1 MSYKK
6 GYDTPEQYIDLALEE
21 FGRGFASKA
30 EQKEAMTRLSRAY
43 EFYRKASVTK
53 SCVTSNSTTSTT
65 SSDLIAPGT
74 ESSTRNC
81 MVSTSTPLTAYPM
94 ELAST
99 SVRRS
104 TSMPVYSAIDIGPKV
119 EYIMNL
125 RAQFKDTEITP
136 REKSAV
142 QIMIEEE
149 RAAAKAVKDDGF
161 RLDQWITT
169 QAWDCVSH
177 LGNPYYRVNWYKEG
191 EGLVS
196 FARICKFVAP
206 RRQFWESKG
215 KPNMSEWAYGDIVNF
230 YAEVQS

>member
-1 MSYKK
+1 MSYRA
-6 GYDTPEQYIDLALEE
+6 GFDTPEQYIDLALEE

-30 EQKEAMTRLSRAY
+30 EQKDAMSRLSRAY
-43 EFYRKASVTK
+43 EFYRR
-53 SCVTSNSTTSTT
+53 
-65 SSDLIAPGT
+65 
-74 ESSTRNC
+74 ERNDQLRAEIDYYPAGGEINEELYYQYC
-81 MVSTSTPLTAYPM
+81 EATDAYPM
-94 ELAST
+94 ELHH
-99 SVRRS
+99 VRQ
-104 TSMPVYSAIDIGPKV
+104 AKHIDAGVFGDDLGPKV

-169 QAWDCVSH
+169 QAWDCVSV

-215 KPNMSEWAYGDIVNF
+215 KPNMSEWAYADIVDF
-230 YAEVQS
+230 YAEVAA